1 MNEIVVLSEA
11 PHSSDANVNHHRYKS
26 SIQMC
31 QPDSQLKPWSQY
43 EYSVSV
49 TNKAGTQ
56 STDYYPIRTAQ
67 SVPSGLAPPIATVT
81 EGELYMIQLVW
92 FPPLYPNGEIIK
104 YSLERRAGRL
114 RIDFDLGIYV
124 ILFRSA
130 ANISDLFLS
139 RVLLMWYF
147 NSKL

>member
-1 MNEIVVLSEA
+1 MHLGQTCLLDRDSNISF
-11 PHSSDANVNHHRYKS
+11 
-26 SIQMC
+26 
-31 QPDSQLKPWSQY
+31 PDSQLKPWSQY